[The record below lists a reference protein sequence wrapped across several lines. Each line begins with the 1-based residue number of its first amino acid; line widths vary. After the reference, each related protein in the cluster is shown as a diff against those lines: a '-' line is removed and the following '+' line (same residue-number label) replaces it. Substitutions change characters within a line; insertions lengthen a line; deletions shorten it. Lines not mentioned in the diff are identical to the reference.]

1 MLEVTWGLFDSPF
14 YILYIAAVG
23 YLPSPIECRVTIGG
37 FVADMYLGSESPDM
51 PAGGNFTFPIS
62 EYNKLPKS
70 GTHPILIEAIA

>member
-51 PAGGNFTFPIS
+51 PAGGTLLSQSANTIS
-62 EYNKLPKS
+62 YQSQVL
-70 GTHPILIEAIA
+70 TLY